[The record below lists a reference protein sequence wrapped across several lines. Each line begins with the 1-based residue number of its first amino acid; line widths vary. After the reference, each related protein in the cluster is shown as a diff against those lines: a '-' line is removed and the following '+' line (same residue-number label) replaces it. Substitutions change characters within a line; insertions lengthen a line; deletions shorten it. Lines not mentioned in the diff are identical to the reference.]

1 MMLAEHF
8 LKIYNDK
15 INKKI
20 MHIAK
25 ETEDMLL
32 NYDWPGNVRE
42 LSNAIEYA
50 VNMESST
57 ALNARNLPPR
67 IRLRAT
73 TSQYIEKDN
82 GLKKMERDLIAD
94 ALAKYG
100 STTEGKKKVAESLG
114 ISLATLYRKLKIY
127 NLS

>member
-1 MMLAEHF
+1 
-8 LKIYNDK
+8 
-15 INKKI
+15 

-25 ETEDMLL
+25 ETEYMLL